1 MDFEISETLIIAVTA
16 ENIIYSISSNP
27 KSDVKIVSVNISCTH
42 PLWALPPRP
51 SEKFELVNSMP
62 THSCSSSF
70 SPQPATSSIGPLKGC
85 RQATWP
91 VTVRNSSLITSF
103 FTAFLLPSS
112 SSSYLESLDISFPH
126 PVLLLLILSLHH
138 VVSSTDPYTPH
149 MMFSTKGLH
158 LILNE

>member
-27 KSDVKIVSVNISCTH
+27 KSDVKNVSVNISCTH

-91 VTVRNSSLITSF
+91 VTVRNSSLITS
-103 FTAFLLPSS
+103 LLHRFPSS
-112 SSSYLESLDISFPH
+112 LIVF
-126 PVLLLLILSLHH
+126 ILSGVFGHFF
-138 VVSSTDPYTPH
+138 SSPSAATVNT
-149 MMFSTKGLH
+149 FLTQCGFF
-158 LILNE
+158 

>member
-1 MDFEISETLIIAVTA
+1 MDLEISETLIIAVTA
-16 ENIIYSISSNP
+16 ENVIYSISSNP

-42 PLWALPPRP
+42 PLWAPPPRP
-51 SEKFELVNSMP
+51 GEKFELVNSMP

-70 SPQPATSSIGPLKGC
+70 SPQPASSSIGPLKGC

-112 SSSYLESLDISFPH
+112 SSS
-126 PVLLLLILSLHH
+126 LSR
-138 VVSSTDPYTPH
+138 VFGYFFSSPSAATFNTFLTPCG
-149 MMFSTKGLH
+149 FF
-158 LILNE
+158 

>member
-27 KSDVKIVSVNISCTH
+27 KSGLGCQEWFCQYLMHTSSLA
-42 PLWALPPRP
+42 PPPRP

-91 VTVRNSSLITSF
+91 VTVRNSSLITS
-103 FTAFLLPSS
+103 LLHRFPSS
-112 SSSYLESLDISFPH
+112 LIVF
-126 PVLLLLILSLHH
+126 ILSGVFGHFF
-138 VVSSTDPYTPH
+138 SSPSAATLNTFLTPCS
-149 MMFSTKGLH
+149 FFY
-158 LILNE
+158 